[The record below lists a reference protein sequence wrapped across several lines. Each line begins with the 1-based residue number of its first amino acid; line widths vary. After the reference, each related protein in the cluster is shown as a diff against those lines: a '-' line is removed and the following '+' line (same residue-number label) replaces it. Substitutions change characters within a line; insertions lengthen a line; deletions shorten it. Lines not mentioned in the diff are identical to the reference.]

1 MKEIFNLAKIIQE
14 NTSLSSYDC
23 LSLAKAID
31 DYIDLKLKDYDKNKE
46 NDYVKYCTEI
56 AERI

>member
-1 MKEIFNLAKIIQE
+1 MKEIFNLAKIIQK
-14 NTSLSSYDC
+14 NTSLSSCDC

-31 DYIDLKLKDYDKNKE
+31 DYVDFKIKDYDKNKE
-46 NDYVKYCTEI
+46 NDYVKYCKEV

>member
-1 MKEIFNLAKIIQE
+1 MNEIFNLAKIIQE

-46 NDYVKYCTEI
+46 NDYVKYCIEI

>member
-1 MKEIFNLAKIIQE
+1 MKETFNLAKIIQE

-31 DYIDLKLKDYDKNKE
+31 DYVDFKIKDYNKNKE
-46 NDYVKYCTEI
+46 NDYIAYCHQI

>member
-14 NTSLSSYDC
+14 NTSLSTYDC

-31 DYIDLKLKDYDKNKE
+31 DYVDFKIKDYNKNKE
-46 NDYVKYCTEI
+46 NDYIVYCKEI

>member
-1 MKEIFNLAKIIQE
+1 MNEIFNLAKIIQE

-23 LSLAKAID
+23 LSLARAID
-31 DYIDLKLKDYDKNKE
+31 DYVDFKIKGYNKNKE
-46 NDYVKYCTEI
+46 NDYVKYCKKI